1 MKSVIMNI
9 LLINIMCMFL
19 SCNGDKIGN
28 TDLKDGFYYG
38 QNKGFFP
45 QIIVYIKINKDTA
58 FVECYLPLK
67 CEYFHTF
74 SDTLILKKM
83 ETILYS
89 SEKSCIYSKKGKL
102 FFKTIKGK
110 SECNVEETRITYQP
124 DKENEFK
131 DIRNKAKP
139 FKE

>member
-1 MKSVIMNI
+1 
-9 LLINIMCMFL
+9 MFL
-19 SCNGDKIGN
+19 SCNGNNIGN
-28 TDLKDGFYYG
+28 TELKDGFYYG

-45 QIIVYIKINKDTA
+45 QIIVYLKIKKDTA

-67 CEYFHTF
+67 HEYFHTF
-74 SDTLILKKM
+74 SDTLILNKM
-83 ETILYS
+83 EASLYS
-89 SEKSCIYSKKGKL
+89 SKKSSICSKKGKL
-102 FFKTIKGK
+102 FFKTIEGN

>member
-38 QNKGFFP
+38 RNKGFFP
-45 QIIVYIKINKDTA
+45 QNIVYIIIKKDTA
-58 FVECYLPLK
+58 FVECFLPLK
-67 CEYFHTF
+67 GQFFHTF

-83 ETILYS
+83 ETTLYS
-89 SEKSCIYSKKGKL
+89 SEKSNLYSKKGKV
-102 FFKTIKGK
+102 FFKTISGT
-110 SECNVEETRITYQP
+110 SEYNISETEITYQP
-124 DKENEFK
+124 DKKNEFK